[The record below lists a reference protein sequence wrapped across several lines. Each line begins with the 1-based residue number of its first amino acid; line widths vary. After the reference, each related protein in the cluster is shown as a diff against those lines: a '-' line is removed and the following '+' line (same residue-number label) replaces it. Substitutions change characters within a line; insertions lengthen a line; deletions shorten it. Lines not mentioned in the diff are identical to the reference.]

1 MTMYRRILAVVSVVL
16 VVAGVGG
23 FFMLKASAIG
33 PSSWADRAQV
43 TGYATSNVRGQTSGP
58 VSVEL
63 DGASAARIDRIV
75 ERLPP
80 ANRAYICAENAQ
92 EYHISFTVDA
102 VAGGGRQGFGLTG
115 YGCNN
120 LVVEVLPHG
129 STLDRID
136 RDCALFAEV
145 RRLLPARAIT
155 THAGTCEDAN
165 GRLFLAVSR
174 HAAPRHRTATE
185 TARKTEA
192 RNTPVRLTPTRRSWR
207 AGLGDARHRSA
218 DVKNAVPAPTV
229 G

>member
-33 PSSWADRAQV
+33 PSTSADRAQV
-43 TGYATSNVRGQTSGP
+43 TGYATINVRGQTSGP

-75 ERLPP
+75 ESLPP
-80 ANRAYICAENAQ
+80 ANRAYICADNAQ

-102 VAGGGRQGFGLTG
+102 VAGGRQGFGLTG

-120 LVVEVLPHG
+120 LVVEVLSHG

-136 RDCALFAEV
+136 RDCALFAAV
-145 RRLLPARAIT
+145 RRLLPARAIA
-155 THAGTCEDAN
+155 THTGTCEDAN

-174 HAAPRHRTATE
+174 HAASRRRAATE
-185 TARKTEA
+185 TAHKAAA
-192 RNTPVRLTPTRRSWR
+192 RNTPLRVTPTRRSWR
-207 AGLGDARHRSA
+207 AGLGDARRRSA
-218 DVKNAVPAPTV
+218 DVKNAVPAPTL